1 MTDPGLGRSIVSGCA
16 LLETACRS
24 RVTGP
29 QSSSI
34 LRRPRDQDI
43 HAGCIGSGAPATSCT
58 QDSAGC
64 REGLATVLPVFS
76 SNVAMPTE
84 APETIRRVWSLSF
97 PQRRNPALHLSKTY
111 RNVREM
117 RR

>member
-24 RVTGP
+24 RV
-29 QSSSI
+29 
-34 LRRPRDQDI
+34 
-43 HAGCIGSGAPATSCT
+43 GCLWSGAPATSRT

-64 REGLATVLPVFS
+64 HEGLATVLPVLS
-76 SNVAMPTE
+76 SDRAMSRE
-84 APETIRRVWSLSF
+84 APDTIRRVLSVSF
-97 PQRRNPALHLSKTY
+97 RQLRNPAFHLSKTY